1 MSISSSTKEE
11 ISLKKFKEKVLDDF
25 RTVSLSR
32 EISVQGRREVL
43 QGRGK
48 FGIFGDGKEL
58 PQIVMSHFFKN
69 GDFRSGYYRDQTLL
83 ISQGLLTGREIFS
96 ALYGH
101 PDKVY
106 ERMSGGR
113 QMSGHFLTHT
123 IDENDNWIDQ
133 TKQKNHISDISPT
146 ASQMSRLVGL
156 GLASKIYRNNTV
168 NNSQKFSNNGNEI
181 VWGTIGNASTSQ
193 GIFFEA
199 VNACGVL
206 QIPAVISIWDDDYG
220 ISVHNKDHTTKES
233 ISKALSGFKVTSE
246 SSGIEIL
253 EVKGWDYQSLIK
265 TYSYAERI
273 ARDHHIPVII
283 HVTELTQPLGHSTSG
298 SHERYK
304 TEERLKWESD
314 NDCNKKFEE
323 WIINN
328 KLSSK
333 KKLDNIKKEISNYV
347 KEEKRL
353 AWDLYLRPIKEAKSD
368 LIETINSLSITISKD
383 KLNEMFNNVDDDN
396 FSEIIKICRGITYQ
410 LEPGES
416 DDRNKLVNWK
426 NKYMNI
432 LSEKY
437 SSNLYSINFD
447 ILKEIDNSKPVYSDD
462 NELVDGRIII
472 RDNFDKLLEK
482 NNRIFIFGEDVGM
495 IGDVNQGLEGLQ
507 KKYGENRV
515 FDTGIRE
522 STIVGQGIGMSMRG
536 LRPIAEIQYLDY
548 ILYALQILSDDLATL
563 TFRTHGGQKA
573 PLIVRTRGHRLE
585 GIWHSGSPLGGIL
598 NFLRGIFVLTP
609 RNMTKAAGF
618 YNSLLDIDQP
628 AVVIEPLNGYR
639 TKEKLPTNYGEFK
652 TPLGEIEVLKEGND
666 ITLVSYG
673 STVNIVNKAAKEI
686 QKYNIDCEVIDVQSL
701 IPFDLSKNIS
711 KSIIKTNRLMIIDED
726 VPGGGSSFIL
736 QELLNSQDVYKH
748 LDSKPCLVTAKEHR
762 PPYGSDGDYISKP
775 SFEDIFE
782 EIYTVMNEANPGKYK
797 KLIWFKYLID

>member
-1 MSISSSTKEE
+1 MTTSSSTKEE

-83 ISQGLLTGREIFS
+83 LSQDLLTGREIFS

-123 IDENDNWIDQ
+123 VDENDNWIDQ
-133 TKQKNHISDISPT
+133 TKHKNHISDISPT

-156 GLASKIYRNNTV
+156 GLASKIYRDNTV
-168 NNSQKFSNNGNEI
+168 SNSQKFSENGNEI

-193 GIFFEA
+193 GVFFEA

-304 TEERLKWESD
+304 SEERLKWESD
-314 NDCNKKFEE
+314 NDCNKKFED
-323 WIINN
+323 WILNS

-333 KKLDNIKKEISNYV
+333 KKLENIKKEISNYV
-347 KEEKRL
+347 KEEKKM

-368 LIETINSLSITISKD
+368 LIDTINSLSITISKD
-383 KLNEMFNNVDDDN
+383 KLNEMLNNVDDDN
-396 FSEIIKICRGITYQ
+396 FSEIIKICRRITYQ

-426 NKYMNI
+426 NKYMDI

-437 SSNLYSINFD
+437 SSNLYSIDFD
-447 ILKEIDNSKPVYSDD
+447 ALKEINNSNPIYSDN

-472 RDNFDKLLEK
+472 RDNFDKLLEE

-507 KKYGENRV
+507 KKYGKNRV

-639 TKEKLPTNYGEFK
+639 IKEKLPLNYGEFK
-652 TPLGEIEVLKEGND
+652 TPIGEIEVLKEGSD

-673 STVNIVNKAAKEI
+673 STVNIVNKVAMEI

-736 QELLNSQDVYKH
+736 QELLTSQDIYEH

-782 EIYTVMNEANPGKYK
+782 EIYTVMNEANPNKYK
-797 KLIWFKYLID
+797 KLI

>member
-11 ISLKKFKEKVLDDF
+11 ISLKKFKEKVLDDY
-25 RTVSLSR
+25 RTASLSR

-43 QGRGK
+43 QGKGK

-83 ISQGLLTGREIFS
+83 LSQDLLTGREIFS

-133 TKQKNHISDISPT
+133 TKHKNHISDISPT

-156 GLASKIYRNNTV
+156 GLASKIYRHNTV

-193 GIFFEA
+193 GVFFEA

-233 ISKALSGFKVTSE
+233 ISKALSGFKLTSE

-368 LIETINSLSITISKD
+368 LIETINSLSITINKD
-383 KLNEMFNNVDDDN
+383 KLNDMFNDIDDDN
-396 FSEIIKICRGITYQ
+396 FSEIIKICRRITYK

-447 ILKEIDNSKPVYSDD
+447 VLKEIDNSKPIYSDD

-507 KKYGENRV
+507 KKYGKNRV

-639 TKEKLPTNYGEFK
+639 TKEKLPINYGEFK

-673 STVNIVNKAAKEI
+673 STVNIVNKVAKEI
-686 QKYNIDCEVIDVQSL
+686 QNFNIDCEVIDLQSL

-736 QELLNSQDVYKH
+736 QELLNSQDIYEH

-782 EIYTVMNEANPGKYK
+782 EVYTVMNEANPSKYK
-797 KLIWFKYLID
+797 KLI

>member
-11 ISLKKFKEKVLDDF
+11 ISLKKFKEKVLEDY

-43 QGRGK
+43 QGKGK

-83 ISQGLLTGREIFS
+83 LSQDLLTGREIFS

-133 TKQKNHISDISPT
+133 TKHKNHISDISPT

-156 GLASKIYRNNTV
+156 GLASKIYRDNTV

-193 GIFFEA
+193 GVFFEA

-233 ISKALSGFKVTSE
+233 ISKALSGFKLTSE

-333 KKLDNIKKEISNYV
+333 KKLDNIKKEISSYV

-368 LIETINSLSITISKD
+368 LIETINSLSITINKD
-383 KLNEMFNNVDDDN
+383 KLNDMFNDIDDDN
-396 FSEIIKICRGITYQ
+396 FSEIIKICRRITYK

-447 ILKEIDNSKPVYSDD
+447 VLKEIDNSKPIYSDD

-507 KKYGENRV
+507 KKYGKNRV

-639 TKEKLPTNYGEFK
+639 TKEKLPINYGEFK

-673 STVNIVNKAAKEI
+673 STVNIVNKVAKEI
-686 QKYNIDCEVIDVQSL
+686 QNFNIDCEVIDLQSL

-736 QELLNSQDVYKH
+736 QELLNSQDIYEH

-782 EIYTVMNEANPGKYK
+782 EVYTVMNEANPSKYK
-797 KLIWFKYLID
+797 KLI

>member
-1 MSISSSTKEE
+1 MTTSSSTKEE

-43 QGRGK
+43 QGKGK

-83 ISQGLLTGREIFS
+83 LSQDLLTGREIFS

-123 IDENDNWIDQ
+123 VDENDNWIDQ
-133 TKQKNHISDISPT
+133 TKHKNHISDISPT

-156 GLASKIYRNNTV
+156 GLASKIYRDNTV
-168 NNSQKFSNNGNEI
+168 SNSQKFSDNGNEI

-193 GIFFEA
+193 GVFFEA

-304 TEERLKWESD
+304 SEERLKWESD
-314 NDCNKKFEE
+314 NDCNKKFED
-323 WIINN
+323 WILNS

-333 KKLDNIKKEISNYV
+333 KKLENIKKEISNYV
-347 KEEKRL
+347 KEEKRM

-368 LIETINSLSITISKD
+368 LIDTINSLSITISKD
-383 KLNEMFNNVDDDN
+383 KLNEMLNNVDDDN
-396 FSEIIKICRGITYQ
+396 FSEIIKICRRITYQ

-437 SSNLYSINFD
+437 SSNLYSIDFD
-447 ILKEIDNSKPVYSDD
+447 ALKEINNSNPIYSDN

-472 RDNFDKLLEK
+472 RDNFDKLLEE

-507 KKYGENRV
+507 KKYGKNRV

-639 TKEKLPTNYGEFK
+639 IKEKLPLNYGEFK
-652 TPLGEIEVLKEGND
+652 TPIGEIEVLKEGGD

-673 STVNIVNKAAKEI
+673 STVNIVNKVAREI

-736 QELLNSQDVYKH
+736 QELLNNQDIYEH

-782 EIYTVMNEANPGKYK
+782 EIYTVMNEANPNKYK
-797 KLIWFKYLID
+797 KLI

>member
-43 QGRGK
+43 QGKGK

-193 GIFFEA
+193 GVFFEA

-507 KKYGENRV
+507 KKYGKNRV

-797 KLIWFKYLID
+797 KLI

>member
-43 QGRGK
+43 QGKGK

-193 GIFFEA
+193 GVFFEA

-447 ILKEIDNSKPVYSDD
+447 ILKEIDNSKPVYSDE

-507 KKYGENRV
+507 KKYGKNRV

-797 KLIWFKYLID
+797 KLI

>member
-1 MSISSSTKEE
+1 MTTSSSTKEE

-43 QGRGK
+43 QGKGK

-83 ISQGLLTGREIFS
+83 LSQDLLTGREIFS

-123 IDENDNWIDQ
+123 VDENDNWIDQ
-133 TKQKNHISDISPT
+133 TKHKNHISDISPT

-156 GLASKIYRNNTV
+156 GLASKIYRDNTV
-168 NNSQKFSNNGNEI
+168 SNSQKFSDNGNEI

-193 GIFFEA
+193 GVFFEA

-246 SSGIEIL
+246 SPGIEIL

-304 TEERLKWESD
+304 SEERLKWESD
-314 NDCNKKFEE
+314 NDCNKKFED
-323 WIINN
+323 WILNS

-333 KKLDNIKKEISNYV
+333 KKLENIKKEISNYV
-347 KEEKRL
+347 KEEKRM
-353 AWDLYLRPIKEAKSD
+353 AWDLYLRPVKEAKSD
-368 LIETINSLSITISKD
+368 LIDTINSLSITISKD
-383 KLNEMFNNVDDDN
+383 KLNEMLNNVDDDN
-396 FSEIIKICRGITYQ
+396 FSEIIKICRRITYQ

-437 SSNLYSINFD
+437 SSNLYSIDFD
-447 ILKEIDNSKPVYSDD
+447 ALKEINNSNPIYSDN

-472 RDNFDKLLEK
+472 RDNFDKLLEE

-507 KKYGENRV
+507 KKYGKNRV

-639 TKEKLPTNYGEFK
+639 IKEKLPLNYGEFK
-652 TPLGEIEVLKEGND
+652 TPIGEIEVLKEGGD

-673 STVNIVNKAAKEI
+673 STVNIVDKVASEI
-686 QKYNIDCEVIDVQSL
+686 QNYNIDCEVIDVQSL

-726 VPGGGSSFIL
+726 IPGGGSSFIL
-736 QELLNSQDVYKH
+736 QELLNNQDIYEH

-782 EIYTVMNEANPGKYK
+782 EIYTVMNEANPNKYK
-797 KLIWFKYLID
+797 KLI

>member
-1 MSISSSTKEE
+1 MSISSSIKEE
-11 ISLKKFKEKVLDDF
+11 ISLKKFKEKVINDF

-32 EISVQGRREVL
+32 ETSVQGRREVL
-43 QGRGK
+43 LGKGK

-58 PQIVMSHFFKN
+58 PQVVMSHFFKD
-69 GDFRSGYYRDQTLL
+69 GDYRSGYYRDQTLL
-83 ISQGLLTGREIFS
+83 MSQNLLSAREIFS
-96 ALYGH
+96 AVYGH

-106 ERMSGGR
+106 EKMSGGR
-113 QMSGHFLTHT
+113 QMAGHFLTNT
-123 IDENDNWIDQ
+123 VDENNNWIDQ

-156 GLASKIYRNNTV
+156 GLASKIYRNNKIID
-168 NNSQKFSNNGNEI
+168 SEKFSKNGNEV

-199 VNACGVL
+199 INACGVL
-206 QIPAVISIWDDDYG
+206 QIPTIISVWDDEYG

-233 ISKALSGFKVTSE
+233 ISKALAGFKISSD

-253 EVKGWDYQSLIK
+253 EVKGWDYQSLMK
-265 TYSYAERI
+265 TYSYADKI
-273 ARDHHIPVII
+273 AREHHIPVIV

-304 TEERLKWESD
+304 SEDRLKWEAE

-323 WIINN
+323 WILKN
-328 KLSSK
+328 KLCTK
-333 KKLDNIKKEISNYV
+333 KKMQSIKDEISTYV
-347 KEEKRL
+347 KDEKKL
-353 AWDLYLRPIKEAKSD
+353 AWDHYQRPIKDSKTD
-368 LIETINSLSITISKD
+368 LVQTINSLEKSISSEKIS
-383 KLNEMFNNVDDDN
+383 EMFSDLDDSN
-396 FSEIIKICRGITYQ
+396 FSELIKICRRLIYQ
-410 LEPGES
+410 LDASDQNDRES
-416 DDRNKLVNWK
+416 LNNWK

-432 LSEKY
+432 LSDKY
-437 SSNLYSINFD
+437 SSDLYSIN
-447 ILKEIDNSKPVYSDD
+447 IDTVNSIQKVNPLYSD
-462 NELVDGRIII
+462 EKMFVDGRIII

-482 NNRIFIFGEDVGM
+482 NSKIFIFGEDVGK

-507 KKYGENRV
+507 KKYGINRV
-515 FDTGIRE
+515 FDTSIRE

-563 TFRTHGGQKA
+563 TYRTHGGQKA

-585 GIWHSGSPLGGIL
+585 GIWHSGSPLGGMIS
-598 NFLRGIFVLTP
+598 FLRGVFILTP

-618 YNSLLDIDQP
+618 YNSLLDLDQP

-639 TKEKLPTNYGEFK
+639 TKEELPINYGEFK
-652 TPLGEIEVLKEGND
+652 TPIGEIELLREGSD

-673 STVNIVNKAAKEI
+673 STLNIVINVAEEI
-686 QKYNIDCEVIDVQSL
+686 EKFGISCEVIDVQSL
-701 IPFDLSKNIS
+701 LPFDIKKEIS
-711 KSIIKTNRLMIIDED
+711 NSIIKTSRLLIIDED
-726 VPGGGSSFIL
+726 MPGGGSSYIL
-736 QELLNSQDVYKH
+736 QELLENQDIYRH
-748 LDSKPCLVTAKEHR
+748 LDSEPSLLTAKDHR

-782 EIYTVMNEANPGKYK
+782 EIYSIMREANPDKFN
-797 KLIWFKYLID
+797 KLI

>member
-11 ISLKKFKEKVLDDF
+11 ISLKKFKEKVLEDY

-43 QGRGK
+43 QGKGK

-83 ISQGLLTGREIFS
+83 LSQNLLTGREIFS

-133 TKQKNHISDISPT
+133 TKHKNHISDISPT

-156 GLASKIYRNNTV
+156 GLASKIYRDNTV

-193 GIFFEA
+193 GVFFEA

-333 KKLDNIKKEISNYV
+333 KKLDNIKKEISSYV

-368 LIETINSLSITISKD
+368 LIETINSLSITINKD
-383 KLNEMFNNVDDDN
+383 KLNDMFNDVDDDN
-396 FSEIIKICRGITYQ
+396 FSEIIKICRRITYK

-447 ILKEIDNSKPVYSDD
+447 VLKEINNSEPIYSDD

-507 KKYGENRV
+507 KKYGKNRV

-618 YNSLLDIDQP
+618 YNTLLDIDQP

-639 TKEKLPTNYGEFK
+639 TKEKLPINYGEFK

-673 STVNIVNKAAKEI
+673 STVNIVNKVAKEI
-686 QKYNIDCEVIDVQSL
+686 QNFNIDCEVIDLQSL

-736 QELLNSQDVYKH
+736 QELLNSQDIYKH

-782 EIYTVMNEANPGKYK
+782 EVYTVMNEANPSKYK
-797 KLIWFKYLID
+797 KLI

>member
-11 ISLKKFKEKVLDDF
+11 ISLKKFKEKVLEDY

-43 QGRGK
+43 QGKGK

-83 ISQGLLTGREIFS
+83 LSQDLLTGREIFS

-133 TKQKNHISDISPT
+133 TKHKNHISDISPT

-156 GLASKIYRNNTV
+156 GLASKIYRDNTV

-193 GIFFEA
+193 GVFFEA

-233 ISKALSGFKVTSE
+233 ISKALSGFKLTSE

-333 KKLDNIKKEISNYV
+333 KKLDNIKKEISSYV

-368 LIETINSLSITISKD
+368 LIETINSLSITINKD
-383 KLNEMFNNVDDDN
+383 KLNDMFNDIDDDN
-396 FSEIIKICRGITYQ
+396 FSEIIKICRRITYK

-447 ILKEIDNSKPVYSDD
+447 VLKEIDNSKPIYSDD
-462 NELVDGRIII
+462 NEFVDGRIII

-507 KKYGENRV
+507 KKYGKNRV

-639 TKEKLPTNYGEFK
+639 TKEKLPINYGEFK

-673 STVNIVNKAAKEI
+673 STVNIVNKVAKEI
-686 QKYNIDCEVIDVQSL
+686 QNFNIDCEVIDLQSL
-701 IPFDLSKNIS
+701 IPFDLSKNIY

-736 QELLNSQDVYKH
+736 QELLNSQDIYEH

-782 EIYTVMNEANPGKYK
+782 EVYTVMNEANPSKYK
-797 KLIWFKYLID
+797 KLI

>member
-11 ISLKKFKEKVLDDF
+11 ISLKKFKEKVLEDY

-32 EISVQGRREVL
+32 EISIQGRREVL
-43 QGRGK
+43 QGKGK

-83 ISQGLLTGREIFS
+83 LSQDLLTGREIFS

-133 TKQKNHISDISPT
+133 TKHKNHISDISPT

-156 GLASKIYRNNTV
+156 GLASKIYRDNTV

-193 GIFFEA
+193 GVFFEA

-273 ARDHHIPVII
+273 ARNHHIPVII

-368 LIETINSLSITISKD
+368 LIETINSLSITINKD
-383 KLNEMFNNVDDDN
+383 KLNDMFNDVDDDN
-396 FSEIIKICRGITYQ
+396 FSEIIKICRRITYK

-447 ILKEIDNSKPVYSDD
+447 VLKEIDNSKPIYSDD

-507 KKYGENRV
+507 KKYGKNRV

-639 TKEKLPTNYGEFK
+639 TKEKLPINYGEFK
-652 TPLGEIEVLKEGND
+652 TPLGEIEILKEGND

-673 STVNIVNKAAKEI
+673 STVNIVNKVAEEI
-686 QKYNIDCEVIDVQSL
+686 QNFNIDCEVIDLQSL

-736 QELLNSQDVYKH
+736 QELLNSQDIYKY

-782 EIYTVMNEANPGKYK
+782 EVYTVMNEANPSKYK
-797 KLIWFKYLID
+797 KLI

>member
-43 QGRGK
+43 QGKGK

-83 ISQGLLTGREIFS
+83 ISQDLLTGREIFS

-156 GLASKIYRNNTV
+156 GLASKIYRNNRV

-193 GIFFEA
+193 GVFFEA

-447 ILKEIDNSKPVYSDD
+447 VLKEIDNSKPVYSDD

-507 KKYGENRV
+507 KKYGKNRV

-639 TKEKLPTNYGEFK
+639 TKEKLPINYGEFK

-797 KLIWFKYLID
+797 KLI

>member
-11 ISLKKFKEKVLDDF
+11 ISLKKFKEKVLEDY

-43 QGRGK
+43 QGKGK

-83 ISQGLLTGREIFS
+83 LSQDLLTGREIFS

-133 TKQKNHISDISPT
+133 TKHKNHISDISPT

-156 GLASKIYRNNTV
+156 GLASKIYRDNTV

-193 GIFFEA
+193 GVFFEA

-368 LIETINSLSITISKD
+368 LIETINSLSITINKD
-383 KLNEMFNNVDDDN
+383 KLNDMFNDVDDDN
-396 FSEIIKICRGITYQ
+396 FSEIIKICRRITYK

-447 ILKEIDNSKPVYSDD
+447 VLKEINNSEPIYSDD

-507 KKYGENRV
+507 KKYGKNRV

-639 TKEKLPTNYGEFK
+639 TKEKLPINYGEFK

-673 STVNIVNKAAKEI
+673 STVNIVNKVAKEI
-686 QKYNIDCEVIDVQSL
+686 QNFNIDCEVIDLQSL

-736 QELLNSQDVYKH
+736 QELLNSQDIYEH

-782 EIYTVMNEANPGKYK
+782 EVYTVMNEANPSKYK
-797 KLIWFKYLID
+797 KLI

>member
-11 ISLKKFKEKVLDDF
+11 ISLKKFKEKVLEDY

-43 QGRGK
+43 QGKGK

-83 ISQGLLTGREIFS
+83 LSQDLLTGREIFS

-133 TKQKNHISDISPT
+133 TKHKNHISDISPT

-156 GLASKIYRNNTV
+156 GLASKIYRDNTV

-193 GIFFEA
+193 GVFFEA

-368 LIETINSLSITISKD
+368 LIETINSLSITINKD
-383 KLNEMFNNVDDDN
+383 KLNDMFNDVDDDN
-396 FSEIIKICRGITYQ
+396 FSEIIKICRRITYK

-447 ILKEIDNSKPVYSDD
+447 VLKEIDNSKPIYSDD

-507 KKYGENRV
+507 KKYGKNRV

-639 TKEKLPTNYGEFK
+639 TKEKLPINYGEFK

-673 STVNIVNKAAKEI
+673 STVNIVNKVAKEI
-686 QKYNIDCEVIDVQSL
+686 QNFNIDCEVIDLQSL

-736 QELLNSQDVYKH
+736 QELLNSQDIYEH

-782 EIYTVMNEANPGKYK
+782 EVYTVMNEANPSKYK
-797 KLIWFKYLID
+797 KLI

>member
-11 ISLKKFKEKVLDDF
+11 ISLKKFKEKVLEDY

-43 QGRGK
+43 QGKGK

-83 ISQGLLTGREIFS
+83 LSQDLLTGREIFS

-133 TKQKNHISDISPT
+133 TKHKNHISDISPT

-156 GLASKIYRNNTV
+156 GLASKIYRDNTV

-193 GIFFEA
+193 GVFFEA

-233 ISKALSGFKVTSE
+233 ISKALSGFKLTSE

-368 LIETINSLSITISKD
+368 LIETINSLSITINKD
-383 KLNEMFNNVDDDN
+383 KLNDMFNDVDDDN
-396 FSEIIKICRGITYQ
+396 FSEIIKICRRITYK

-447 ILKEIDNSKPVYSDD
+447 VLKEIDNSKPIYSDD

-507 KKYGENRV
+507 KKYGKNRV

-639 TKEKLPTNYGEFK
+639 TKEKLPINYGEFK

-673 STVNIVNKAAKEI
+673 STVNIVNKVAKEI
-686 QKYNIDCEVIDVQSL
+686 QNFNIDCEVIDLQSL

-726 VPGGGSSFIL
+726 VPGGASSFIL
-736 QELLNSQDVYKH
+736 QELLNSQDIYEH

-782 EIYTVMNEANPGKYK
+782 EVYTVMNEANPSKYK
-797 KLIWFKYLID
+797 KLI

>member
-1 MSISSSTKEE
+1 MTTSSSTKEE

-43 QGRGK
+43 QGKGK

-83 ISQGLLTGREIFS
+83 LSQDLLTGREIFS

-123 IDENDNWIDQ
+123 VDENDNWIDQ
-133 TKQKNHISDISPT
+133 TKHKNHISDISPT

-156 GLASKIYRNNTV
+156 GLASKIYRDNTV
-168 NNSQKFSNNGNEI
+168 SNSQKFSENGNEI

-193 GIFFEA
+193 GVFFEA

-304 TEERLKWESD
+304 SEERLKWESD
-314 NDCNKKFEE
+314 NDCNKKFED
-323 WIINN
+323 WILNS

-333 KKLDNIKKEISNYV
+333 KKLENIKKEISNYV
-347 KEEKRL
+347 KEEKRM

-368 LIETINSLSITISKD
+368 LIDTINSLSIKISKD
-383 KLNEMFNNVDDDN
+383 KLNEMLNNVDDDN
-396 FSEIIKICRGITYQ
+396 FSEIIKICRRITYQ

-437 SSNLYSINFD
+437 SSNLYSIDFD
-447 ILKEIDNSKPVYSDD
+447 ALKEINNSNPIYSDN

-472 RDNFDKLLEK
+472 RDNFDKLLEE
-482 NNRIFIFGEDVGM
+482 NNRVFIFGEDVGM

-507 KKYGENRV
+507 KKYGKNRV

-639 TKEKLPTNYGEFK
+639 IKEKLPLNYGEFK
-652 TPLGEIEVLKEGND
+652 TPIGEIEVLKEGGD

-673 STVNIVNKAAKEI
+673 STVNIVDKVAREI
-686 QKYNIDCEVIDVQSL
+686 QNYNIDCEVIDVQSL

-726 VPGGGSSFIL
+726 IPGGGSSFIL
-736 QELLNSQDVYKH
+736 QELLNNQDIYEH

-782 EIYTVMNEANPGKYK
+782 EIYTVMNEANPNKYK
-797 KLIWFKYLID
+797 KLI

>member
-1 MSISSSTKEE
+1 MSISSSIKEE
-11 ISLKKFKEKVLDDF
+11 ISLKKFKEKVINDF

-32 EISVQGRREVL
+32 ETSVQGRREVL
-43 QGRGK
+43 LGKGK

-58 PQIVMSHFFKN
+58 PQVVMSHFFKD
-69 GDFRSGYYRDQTLL
+69 GDYRSGYYRDQTLL
-83 ISQGLLTGREIFS
+83 MSQNLLSAREIFS
-96 ALYGH
+96 AVYGH

-106 ERMSGGR
+106 EKMSGGR
-113 QMSGHFLTHT
+113 QMAGHFLTNT
-123 IDENDNWIDQ
+123 IDENNNWIDQ

-156 GLASKIYRNNTV
+156 GLASKIYRNNKIID
-168 NNSQKFSNNGNEI
+168 SEKFSKNGNEV

-199 VNACGVL
+199 INACGVL
-206 QIPAVISIWDDDYG
+206 QIPTIISVWDDEYG

-233 ISKALSGFKVTSE
+233 ISKALAGFKISSD

-253 EVKGWDYQSLIK
+253 EVKGWDYQSLMK
-265 TYSYAERI
+265 TYSYADKI
-273 ARDHHIPVII
+273 AREHHIPVIV

-304 TEERLKWESD
+304 SEDRLKWETE

-323 WIINN
+323 WILKN
-328 KLSSK
+328 KICTK
-333 KKLDNIKKEISNYV
+333 KKMQSIKDEISTYV
-347 KEEKRL
+347 KDEKKL
-353 AWDLYLRPIKEAKSD
+353 AWDHYQRPIKDSKTD
-368 LIETINSLSITISKD
+368 LVETINNLEKSISPEKIS
-383 KLNEMFNNVDDDN
+383 EMFSDLDDSN
-396 FSEIIKICRGITYQ
+396 FSELIKICRRLIYQ
-410 LEPGES
+410 LDAGDQNDRES
-416 DDRNKLVNWK
+416 LNNWK

-432 LSEKY
+432 LSDKY
-437 SSNLYSINFD
+437 SSDLYSIN
-447 ILKEIDNSKPVYSDD
+447 IETVNSIPKVKPLYSD
-462 NELVDGRIII
+462 EKMFVDGRIII

-482 NNRIFIFGEDVGM
+482 NSKIFIFGEDVGK

-507 KKYGENRV
+507 KKYGINRV
-515 FDTGIRE
+515 FDTSIRE

-563 TFRTHGGQKA
+563 TYRTHGGQKA

-585 GIWHSGSPLGGIL
+585 GIWHSGSPLGGMIS
-598 NFLRGIFVLTP
+598 FLRGIFILTP
-609 RNMTKAAGF
+609 RNMTQAAGF
-618 YNSLLDIDQP
+618 YNSLLDLDQP

-639 TKEKLPTNYGEFK
+639 TKEKLPINYGEFK
-652 TPLGEIEVLKEGND
+652 TPIGEVEVLREGSD

-673 STVNIVNKAAKEI
+673 STLNIVVNVAEEI
-686 QKYNIDCEVIDVQSL
+686 VKHGISCEVIDVQSL
-701 IPFDLSKNIS
+701 LPFDIKKEIS
-711 KSIIKTNRLMIIDED
+711 NSIIKTNRLLIIDED
-726 VPGGGSSFIL
+726 MPGGASTYIL
-736 QELLNSQDVYKH
+736 QELLENQDIYRH
-748 LDSKPCLVTAKEHR
+748 LDSEPSLLTAKDHR

-782 EIYTVMNEANPGKYK
+782 EIYAIMREANPNKFN
-797 KLIWFKYLID
+797 KLI

>member
-1 MSISSSTKEE
+1 MTTSSSTKEE

-83 ISQGLLTGREIFS
+83 LSQDLLTGREIFS

-123 IDENDNWIDQ
+123 VDENDNWIDQ
-133 TKQKNHISDISPT
+133 TKHKNHISDISPT

-156 GLASKIYRNNTV
+156 GLASKIYRDNTV
-168 NNSQKFSNNGNEI
+168 SNSQKFSDNGNEI

-193 GIFFEA
+193 GVFFEA

-304 TEERLKWESD
+304 SEERLKWESD
-314 NDCNKKFEE
+314 NDCNKKFED
-323 WIINN
+323 WILNS

-333 KKLDNIKKEISNYV
+333 KKLENIKKEISNYV
-347 KEEKRL
+347 KEEKRM

-368 LIETINSLSITISKD
+368 LIDTINSLSITISKD
-383 KLNEMFNNVDDDN
+383 KLNEMLNNVDDDN
-396 FSEIIKICRGITYQ
+396 FSEIIKICRRITYQ

-437 SSNLYSINFD
+437 SSNLYSIDFD
-447 ILKEIDNSKPVYSDD
+447 ALKEINNSNPIYSDN

-472 RDNFDKLLEK
+472 RDNFDKLLEE

-507 KKYGENRV
+507 KKYGKNRV

-639 TKEKLPTNYGEFK
+639 IKEKLPLNYGEFK
-652 TPLGEIEVLKEGND
+652 TPIGEIEVLKEGGD

-673 STVNIVNKAAKEI
+673 STVNIVDKVAREI
-686 QKYNIDCEVIDVQSL
+686 QNYNIDCEVIDVQSL

-726 VPGGGSSFIL
+726 IPGGGSSFIL
-736 QELLNSQDVYKH
+736 QELLNNQDIYEH

-782 EIYTVMNEANPGKYK
+782 EIYTVMNEANPNKYK
-797 KLIWFKYLID
+797 KLI

>member
-1 MSISSSTKEE
+1 MTTSSSTKEE

-43 QGRGK
+43 QGKGK

-83 ISQGLLTGREIFS
+83 LSQDLLTGREIFS

-123 IDENDNWIDQ
+123 VDENDNWIDQ
-133 TKQKNHISDISPT
+133 TKHKNHISDISPT

-156 GLASKIYRNNTV
+156 GLASKIYRDNTV
-168 NNSQKFSNNGNEI
+168 SNSQKFSENGNEI

-193 GIFFEA
+193 GVFFEA

-246 SSGIEIL
+246 SPGIEIL

-304 TEERLKWESD
+304 SEERLKWESD
-314 NDCNKKFEE
+314 NDCNKKFED
-323 WIINN
+323 WILNS

-333 KKLDNIKKEISNYV
+333 KKLENIKKEISNYV
-347 KEEKRL
+347 KEEKKM
-353 AWDLYLRPIKEAKSD
+353 AWDLYLRPVKEAKSD
-368 LIETINSLSITISKD
+368 LIDTINSLSITISKD
-383 KLNEMFNNVDDDN
+383 KLNKMLNNVDDDN
-396 FSEIIKICRGITYQ
+396 FSEIIKICRRITYQ

-437 SSNLYSINFD
+437 SSNLYSIDFD
-447 ILKEIDNSKPVYSDD
+447 ALKEINNSNPIYSDN

-472 RDNFDKLLEK
+472 RDNFDKLLEE

-507 KKYGENRV
+507 KKYGKNRV

-639 TKEKLPTNYGEFK
+639 IKEKLPLNYGEFK
-652 TPLGEIEVLKEGND
+652 TPIGEIEVLKEGGD

-673 STVNIVNKAAKEI
+673 STVNIVNKVAREI

-726 VPGGGSSFIL
+726 IPGGGSSFIL
-736 QELLNSQDVYKH
+736 QELLNNQDIYEH

-782 EIYTVMNEANPGKYK
+782 EIYTVMNEANPNKYK
-797 KLIWFKYLID
+797 KLI

>member
-11 ISLKKFKEKVLDDF
+11 ISLKKFKEKVLDDY
-25 RTVSLSR
+25 RTASLSR

-43 QGRGK
+43 QGKGK

-83 ISQGLLTGREIFS
+83 LSQDLLTGREIFS

-133 TKQKNHISDISPT
+133 TKHKNHISDISPT

-156 GLASKIYRNNTV
+156 GLASKIYRDNTV

-193 GIFFEA
+193 GVFFEA

-233 ISKALSGFKVTSE
+233 ISKALSGFKLTSE

-368 LIETINSLSITISKD
+368 LIETINSLSITINKD
-383 KLNEMFNNVDDDN
+383 KLNDMFNNVEDDN
-396 FSEIIKICRGITYQ
+396 FSEIIKICRGITYK

-447 ILKEIDNSKPVYSDD
+447 VLKEIDNSKPIYSDD

-507 KKYGENRV
+507 KKYGKNRV

-639 TKEKLPTNYGEFK
+639 TKEKLPINYGEFK

-673 STVNIVNKAAKEI
+673 STVNIVNKVAKEI
-686 QKYNIDCEVIDVQSL
+686 QNFNIDCEVIDLQSL
-701 IPFDLSKNIS
+701 IPFDLSKNIY

-736 QELLNSQDVYKH
+736 QELLNSQDIYEH

-782 EIYTVMNEANPGKYK
+782 EVYTVMNEANPSKYK
-797 KLIWFKYLID
+797 KLI

>member
-1 MSISSSTKEE
+1 MSISSSIKEE
-11 ISLKKFKEKVLDDF
+11 ISLKKFKEKVINDF

-32 EISVQGRREVL
+32 ETSVQGRREVL
-43 QGRGK
+43 LGKGK

-58 PQIVMSHFFKN
+58 PQVVMSHFFKD
-69 GDFRSGYYRDQTLL
+69 GDYRSGYYRDQTLL
-83 ISQGLLTGREIFS
+83 MSQNLLSAREIFS
-96 ALYGH
+96 AVYGH

-106 ERMSGGR
+106 EKMSGGR
-113 QMSGHFLTHT
+113 QMAGHFLTNT
-123 IDENDNWIDQ
+123 VDENNNWIDQ

-156 GLASKIYRNNTV
+156 GLASKIYRNNKIID
-168 NNSQKFSNNGNEI
+168 SEKFSKNGNEV

-199 VNACGVL
+199 INACGVL
-206 QIPAVISIWDDDYG
+206 QIPTIISVWDDEYG

-233 ISKALSGFKVTSE
+233 ISKALAGFKISSD

-253 EVKGWDYQSLIK
+253 EVKGWDYQSLMK
-265 TYSYAERI
+265 TYSYADKI
-273 ARDHHIPVII
+273 AREHHIPVIV

-304 TEERLKWESD
+304 SEDRLKWEAE

-323 WIINN
+323 WMLKN
-328 KLSSK
+328 KLCTK
-333 KKLDNIKKEISNYV
+333 KKMQSIKDEISTYV
-347 KEEKRL
+347 KDEKKL
-353 AWDLYLRPIKEAKSD
+353 AWDHYQRPIKDSKTD
-368 LIETINSLSITISKD
+368 LVQTINNLEKSISPEKIS
-383 KLNEMFNNVDDDN
+383 EMFSDIDDSN
-396 FSEIIKICRGITYQ
+396 FSELIKICRRLIYQ
-410 LEPGES
+410 LDASDQNDRES
-416 DDRNKLVNWK
+416 LSNWK

-432 LSEKY
+432 LSDKY
-437 SSNLYSINFD
+437 SSDLYSIN
-447 ILKEIDNSKPVYSDD
+447 IDTVNSIQKVNPLYSD
-462 NELVDGRIII
+462 EKMFVDGRIII

-482 NNRIFIFGEDVGM
+482 NSKIFIFGEDVGK

-507 KKYGENRV
+507 KKYGINRV
-515 FDTGIRE
+515 FDTSIRE

-563 TFRTHGGQKA
+563 TYRTHGGQKA

-585 GIWHSGSPLGGIL
+585 GIWHSGSPLGGMIS
-598 NFLRGIFVLTP
+598 FLRGVFILTP
-609 RNMTKAAGF
+609 RNMTQAAGF
-618 YNSLLDIDQP
+618 YNSLLDLDQP

-639 TKEKLPTNYGEFK
+639 TKEELPINYGEFK
-652 TPLGEIEVLKEGND
+652 TPIGEVEVLRKGSD

-673 STVNIVNKAAKEI
+673 STLNIVINVAEEI
-686 QKYNIDCEVIDVQSL
+686 EKHGISCEVIDVQSL
-701 IPFDLSKNIS
+701 LPFDIKKEIS
-711 KSIIKTNRLMIIDED
+711 NSIIKTNRLLIIDED
-726 VPGGGSSFIL
+726 MPGGGSTYIL
-736 QELLNSQDVYKH
+736 QELLENQDIYRH
-748 LDSKPCLVTAKEHR
+748 LDSEPSLLTAKDHR

-782 EIYTVMNEANPGKYK
+782 EIYAIMREANPNKFN
-797 KLIWFKYLID
+797 KLI

>member
-1 MSISSSTKEE
+1 MTTSSSTKEE

-43 QGRGK
+43 QGKGK

-83 ISQGLLTGREIFS
+83 LSQDLLTGREIFS

-123 IDENDNWIDQ
+123 VDENDNWIDQ
-133 TKQKNHISDISPT
+133 TQHKNHISDISPT

-156 GLASKIYRNNTV
+156 GLASKIYRDNTV
-168 NNSQKFSNNGNEI
+168 SNSQKFSENGNEI

-193 GIFFEA
+193 GVFFEA

-246 SSGIEIL
+246 SPGIEIL

-304 TEERLKWESD
+304 SEERLKWESD
-314 NDCNKKFEE
+314 NDCNKKFED
-323 WIINN
+323 WILNS

-333 KKLDNIKKEISNYV
+333 KKLENIKKEISNYV
-347 KEEKRL
+347 KEEKRM
-353 AWDLYLRPIKEAKSD
+353 AWDLYLRPVKEAKSD
-368 LIETINSLSITISKD
+368 LIDTINSLSITISKD
-383 KLNEMFNNVDDDN
+383 KLNEMLNNVDDDN
-396 FSEIIKICRGITYQ
+396 FSEIIKICRRITYQ

-437 SSNLYSINFD
+437 SSNLYSIDFD
-447 ILKEIDNSKPVYSDD
+447 ALKEINNSNPIYSDN

-472 RDNFDKLLEK
+472 RDNFDKLLEE

-507 KKYGENRV
+507 KKYGKNRV

-639 TKEKLPTNYGEFK
+639 IKEKLPLNYGEFK
-652 TPLGEIEVLKEGND
+652 TPIGEIEVLKEGGD

-673 STVNIVNKAAKEI
+673 STVNIVDKVAREI
-686 QKYNIDCEVIDVQSL
+686 QNYNIDCEVIDVQSL

-736 QELLNSQDVYKH
+736 QELLNNQDIYEH

-782 EIYTVMNEANPGKYK
+782 EIYTVMNEANPNKYK
-797 KLIWFKYLID
+797 KLI

>member
-11 ISLKKFKEKVLDDF
+11 ISLKKFKEKVLEDY

-43 QGRGK
+43 QGKGK

-83 ISQGLLTGREIFS
+83 LSQNLLTGREIFS

-123 IDENDNWIDQ
+123 IDDNDNWIDQ
-133 TKQKNHISDISPT
+133 TKHKNHISDISPT

-156 GLASKIYRNNTV
+156 GLASKIYRDNTV

-193 GIFFEA
+193 GVFFEA

-333 KKLDNIKKEISNYV
+333 KKLDNIKKEISSYV

-368 LIETINSLSITISKD
+368 LIETINSLSITINKD
-383 KLNEMFNNVDDDN
+383 KLNDMFNDVDDDN
-396 FSEIIKICRGITYQ
+396 FSEIIKICRRITYK

-447 ILKEIDNSKPVYSDD
+447 VLKEIDNSKPIYSDD

-507 KKYGENRV
+507 KKYGKNRV

-639 TKEKLPTNYGEFK
+639 TKEKLPINYGEFK

-673 STVNIVNKAAKEI
+673 STVNIVNKVAKEI
-686 QKYNIDCEVIDVQSL
+686 QNFNIDCEVIDLQSL

-726 VPGGGSSFIL
+726 VPGGASSFIL
-736 QELLNSQDVYKH
+736 QELLNSQDIYEH

-782 EIYTVMNEANPGKYK
+782 EVYTVMNEANPSKYK
-797 KLIWFKYLID
+797 KLI

>member
-1 MSISSSTKEE
+1 MSISSSIKEE
-11 ISLKKFKEKVLDDF
+11 ISLKKFKEKVINDF

-32 EISVQGRREVL
+32 ETSVQGRREVL
-43 QGRGK
+43 LGKGK

-58 PQIVMSHFFKN
+58 PQVVMSHFFKD
-69 GDFRSGYYRDQTLL
+69 GDYRSGYYRDQTLL
-83 ISQGLLTGREIFS
+83 MSQNLLSAREIFS
-96 ALYGH
+96 AVYGH

-106 ERMSGGR
+106 EKMSGGR
-113 QMSGHFLTHT
+113 QMAGHFLTNT
-123 IDENDNWIDQ
+123 VDENNNWIDQ

-156 GLASKIYRNNTV
+156 GLASKIYRNNKIID
-168 NNSQKFSNNGNEI
+168 SEKFSKNGNEV

-199 VNACGVL
+199 INACGVL
-206 QIPAVISIWDDDYG
+206 QIPTIISVWDDEYG

-233 ISKALSGFKVTSE
+233 ISKALAGFKISSD

-253 EVKGWDYQSLIK
+253 EVKGWDYQSLMK
-265 TYSYAERI
+265 TYSYADKI
-273 ARDHHIPVII
+273 AREHHIPVIV

-304 TEERLKWESD
+304 SEDRLKWEAE

-323 WIINN
+323 WILKN
-328 KLSSK
+328 KLCTK
-333 KKLDNIKKEISNYV
+333 KKMQSIKDEISTYV
-347 KEEKRL
+347 KDEKKL
-353 AWDLYLRPIKEAKSD
+353 AWDHYQRPIKDSKTD
-368 LIETINSLSITISKD
+368 LVQTINSLEKSINPEKIS
-383 KLNEMFNNVDDDN
+383 EMFSDLDDSN
-396 FSEIIKICRGITYQ
+396 FSELIKICRRLIYQ
-410 LEPGES
+410 LDASDQNDRES
-416 DDRNKLVNWK
+416 LNNWK

-432 LSEKY
+432 LSDKY
-437 SSNLYSINFD
+437 SSDLYSIN
-447 ILKEIDNSKPVYSDD
+447 IDTVNSIQKVNPLYSD
-462 NELVDGRIII
+462 EKMFVDGRIII

-482 NNRIFIFGEDVGM
+482 NSKIFIFGEDVGK

-507 KKYGENRV
+507 KKYGINRV
-515 FDTGIRE
+515 FDTSIRE

-563 TFRTHGGQKA
+563 TYRTHGGQKA

-585 GIWHSGSPLGGIL
+585 GIWHSGSPLGGMIS
-598 NFLRGIFVLTP
+598 FLRGVFILTP

-618 YNSLLDIDQP
+618 YNSLLDLDQP

-639 TKEKLPTNYGEFK
+639 TKEELPINYGEFK
-652 TPLGEIEVLKEGND
+652 TPIGEIELLREGSD

-673 STVNIVNKAAKEI
+673 STLNIVINVAEEI
-686 QKYNIDCEVIDVQSL
+686 EKFGISCEVIDVQSL
-701 IPFDLSKNIS
+701 LPFDIKKEIS
-711 KSIIKTNRLMIIDED
+711 NSIIKTNRLLIIDED
-726 VPGGGSSFIL
+726 MPGGGSSYIL
-736 QELLNSQDVYKH
+736 QELLEHQDIYRH
-748 LDSKPCLVTAKEHR
+748 LDSEPSLLTAKDHR

-782 EIYTVMNEANPGKYK
+782 EIYSIMREANPDKFN
-797 KLIWFKYLID
+797 KLI

>member
-1 MSISSSTKEE
+1 MSISSSIKEE
-11 ISLKKFKEKVLDDF
+11 ISLKKFKEKVINDF

-32 EISVQGRREVL
+32 ETSVQGRREVL
-43 QGRGK
+43 LGKGK

-58 PQIVMSHFFKN
+58 PQVVMSHFFKD
-69 GDFRSGYYRDQTLL
+69 GDYRSGYYRDQTLL
-83 ISQGLLTGREIFS
+83 MSQNLLSAREIFS
-96 ALYGH
+96 AVYGH

-106 ERMSGGR
+106 EKMSGGR
-113 QMSGHFLTHT
+113 QMAGHFLTNT
-123 IDENDNWIDQ
+123 VDENNNWIDQ

-156 GLASKIYRNNTV
+156 GLASKIYRNNKIID
-168 NNSQKFSNNGNEI
+168 SEKFSKNGNEV

-199 VNACGVL
+199 INACGVL
-206 QIPAVISIWDDDYG
+206 QIPTIISVWDDEYG

-233 ISKALSGFKVTSE
+233 ISKALAGFKISSD

-253 EVKGWDYQSLIK
+253 EVKGWDYQSLMK
-265 TYSYAERI
+265 TYSYADKI
-273 ARDHHIPVII
+273 AREHHIPVIV

-304 TEERLKWESD
+304 SENRLKWEAE
-314 NDCNKKFEE
+314 NDCNKKFED
-323 WIINN
+323 WILKN
-328 KLSSK
+328 KLCTK
-333 KKLDNIKKEISNYV
+333 KKMQSIKDEISSYV
-347 KEEKRL
+347 KDEKKL
-353 AWDLYLRPIKEAKSD
+353 AWDHYQRPIKELKSD
-368 LIETINSLSITISKD
+368 LVKTINSLEKSISPEEIS
-383 KLNEMFNNVDDDN
+383 EMFSDLDDSN
-396 FSEIIKICRGITYQ
+396 FSELIKICRRLIYQ
-410 LEPGES
+410 LDAGDQNDRES
-416 DDRNKLVNWK
+416 LNNWK

-432 LSEKY
+432 LSDKY
-437 SSNLYSINFD
+437 SSDLYSIN
-447 ILKEIDNSKPVYSDD
+447 IETVNKIPKVKPLYSD
-462 NELVDGRIII
+462 EKMFVDGRIII

-482 NNRIFIFGEDVGM
+482 NSKIFIFGEDVGK

-507 KKYGENRV
+507 KKYGINRV
-515 FDTGIRE
+515 FDTSIRE

-563 TFRTHGGQKA
+563 TYRTHGGQKA

-585 GIWHSGSPLGGIL
+585 GIWHSGSPLGGMIS
-598 NFLRGIFVLTP
+598 FLRGVFILTP

-618 YNSLLDIDQP
+618 YNSLLDLDQP

-639 TKEKLPTNYGEFK
+639 TKEELPINYGEFK
-652 TPLGEIEVLKEGND
+652 TPIGEIELLREGSD

-673 STVNIVNKAAKEI
+673 STLNIVINVAEEI
-686 QKYNIDCEVIDVQSL
+686 EKFGISCEVIDVQSL
-701 IPFDLSKNIS
+701 LPFDIKKEIS
-711 KSIIKTNRLMIIDED
+711 NSIIKTNRLLIIDED
-726 VPGGGSSFIL
+726 MPGGGSSYIL
-736 QELLNSQDVYKH
+736 QELLENQDIYRH
-748 LDSKPCLVTAKEHR
+748 LDSEPSLLTAKDHR

-782 EIYTVMNEANPGKYK
+782 EIYSIMREANPDKFN
-797 KLIWFKYLID
+797 KLI

>member
-1 MSISSSTKEE
+1 MTTSSSTKEE

-83 ISQGLLTGREIFS
+83 LSQDLLTGREIFS

-123 IDENDNWIDQ
+123 VDENDNWIDQ
-133 TKQKNHISDISPT
+133 TKHKNHISDISPT

-156 GLASKIYRNNTV
+156 GLASKIYRDNTV
-168 NNSQKFSNNGNEI
+168 SNSQKFSDNGNEI

-193 GIFFEA
+193 GVFFEA

-233 ISKALSGFKVTSE
+233 ISKALSGFKITSE

-304 TEERLKWESD
+304 SEERLKWESD
-314 NDCNKKFEE
+314 NDCNKKFED
-323 WIINN
+323 WILNS

-333 KKLDNIKKEISNYV
+333 KKLENIKKEISNYV
-347 KEEKRL
+347 KEEKRI
-353 AWDLYLRPIKEAKSD
+353 AWDLYLRPIKEVKSD
-368 LIETINSLSITISKD
+368 LIETINRLSIPISKD
-383 KLNEMFNNVDDDN
+383 KLNEMLNNVDDDN
-396 FSEIIKICRGITYQ
+396 FSEIIKICRRITYQ

-426 NKYMNI
+426 NKYMDI

-437 SSNLYSINFD
+437 SSNLYSIDFD
-447 ILKEIDNSKPVYSDD
+447 ALKEINNSNPIYSDN

-472 RDNFDKLLEK
+472 RDNFDKLLEE

-507 KKYGENRV
+507 KKYGKNRV

-639 TKEKLPTNYGEFK
+639 IKEKLPLNYGEFK
-652 TPLGEIEVLKEGND
+652 TPIGEIEVLKEGGD

-673 STVNIVNKAAKEI
+673 STVNIVNKVAREI

-736 QELLNSQDVYKH
+736 QELLTNQDIYEH

-782 EIYTVMNEANPGKYK
+782 EIYTVMNEANPNKYK
-797 KLIWFKYLID
+797 KLI

>member
-11 ISLKKFKEKVLDDF
+11 ISLKKFKEKVLEDY

-43 QGRGK
+43 QGKGK

-83 ISQGLLTGREIFS
+83 LSQDLLTGREIFS

-133 TKQKNHISDISPT
+133 TKHKNHISDISPT

-156 GLASKIYRNNTV
+156 GLASKIYRDNTV

-193 GIFFEA
+193 GVFFEA

-333 KKLDNIKKEISNYV
+333 KKLDNIKKEISSYV

-368 LIETINSLSITISKD
+368 LIETINSLSITINKD
-383 KLNEMFNNVDDDN
+383 KLNDMFNDIDDDN
-396 FSEIIKICRGITYQ
+396 FSEIIKICRRITYK

-447 ILKEIDNSKPVYSDD
+447 VLKEINNSEPIYSDD

-507 KKYGENRV
+507 KKYGKNRV

-639 TKEKLPTNYGEFK
+639 TKEKLPINYGEFK

-673 STVNIVNKAAKEI
+673 STVNIVNKVAKEI
-686 QKYNIDCEVIDVQSL
+686 QNFNIDCEVIDLQSL

-726 VPGGGSSFIL
+726 VPGGASSFIL
-736 QELLNSQDVYKH
+736 QELLNSQDIYEH

-782 EIYTVMNEANPGKYK
+782 EVYTVMNEANPSKYK
-797 KLIWFKYLID
+797 KLI

>member
-11 ISLKKFKEKVLDDF
+11 ISLKKFKEKVLDDY
-25 RTVSLSR
+25 RTASLSR

-43 QGRGK
+43 QGKGK

-83 ISQGLLTGREIFS
+83 LSQDLLTGREIFS

-133 TKQKNHISDISPT
+133 TKHKNHISDISPT

-156 GLASKIYRNNTV
+156 GLASKIYRDNTV

-193 GIFFEA
+193 GVFFEA

-233 ISKALSGFKVTSE
+233 ISKALSGFKLTSE

-368 LIETINSLSITISKD
+368 LIETINSLSITINKD
-383 KLNEMFNNVDDDN
+383 KLNDMFNDIDDDN
-396 FSEIIKICRGITYQ
+396 FSEIIKICRRITYK

-447 ILKEIDNSKPVYSDD
+447 VLKEIDNSKPIYSDD

-507 KKYGENRV
+507 KKYGKNRV

-639 TKEKLPTNYGEFK
+639 TKEKLPINYGEFK

-673 STVNIVNKAAKEI
+673 STVNIVNKVAKEI
-686 QKYNIDCEVIDVQSL
+686 QNFNIDCEVIDLQSL
-701 IPFDLSKNIS
+701 IPFDLSKNIY

-736 QELLNSQDVYKH
+736 QELLNSQDIYEH

-782 EIYTVMNEANPGKYK
+782 EVYTVMNEANPSKYK
-797 KLIWFKYLID
+797 KLI

>member
-1 MSISSSTKEE
+1 MTTSSSTKEE

-43 QGRGK
+43 QGKGK

-83 ISQGLLTGREIFS
+83 LSQDLLTGREIFS

-123 IDENDNWIDQ
+123 VDENDNWIDQ
-133 TKQKNHISDISPT
+133 TKHKNHISDISPT

-156 GLASKIYRNNTV
+156 GLASKIYRDNTV
-168 NNSQKFSNNGNEI
+168 SNSQKFSDNGNEI

-193 GIFFEA
+193 GVFFEA

-304 TEERLKWESD
+304 SEERLKWESD
-314 NDCNKKFEE
+314 NDCNKKFED
-323 WIINN
+323 WILNS

-333 KKLDNIKKEISNYV
+333 KKLENIKKEISNYV
-347 KEEKRL
+347 KEEKKM
-353 AWDLYLRPIKEAKSD
+353 AWNLYLRPIKEAKSD
-368 LIETINSLSITISKD
+368 LIDTINSLSITISKD
-383 KLNEMFNNVDDDN
+383 KLNEMLNNVDDDN
-396 FSEIIKICRGITYQ
+396 FSEIIKICRRITYQ

-416 DDRNKLVNWK
+416 DDRNKLVSWK

-437 SSNLYSINFD
+437 SSNLYSIDFD
-447 ILKEIDNSKPVYSDD
+447 GLKEINNSNPIYSDN

-472 RDNFDKLLEK
+472 RDNFDKLLEE
-482 NNRIFIFGEDVGM
+482 NNRVFIFGEDVGM

-507 KKYGENRV
+507 KKYGKNRV

-563 TFRTHGGQKA
+563 TYRTHGGQKA

-639 TKEKLPTNYGEFK
+639 IKEKLPLNYGEFK
-652 TPLGEIEVLKEGND
+652 TPIGEIEVLKEGSD

-673 STVNIVNKAAKEI
+673 STVNIVNKVASEI

-736 QELLNSQDVYKH
+736 QELLNSQDIYEH
-748 LDSKPCLVTAKEHR
+748 LDSKPCLVTSKEHR

-782 EIYTVMNEANPGKYK
+782 KIYTVMNEANPNKYK
-797 KLIWFKYLID
+797 KLI

>member
-43 QGRGK
+43 QGKGK

-83 ISQGLLTGREIFS
+83 ISQDLLTGREIFS

-156 GLASKIYRNNTV
+156 GLASKIYRHNRV

-193 GIFFEA
+193 GVFFEA

-507 KKYGENRV
+507 KKYGKNRV

-639 TKEKLPTNYGEFK
+639 TKEKLPINYGEFK

-797 KLIWFKYLID
+797 KLI

>member
-1 MSISSSTKEE
+1 MTTSSSTKEE

-43 QGRGK
+43 QGKGK

-83 ISQGLLTGREIFS
+83 LSQDLLTGREIFS

-123 IDENDNWIDQ
+123 VDENDNWIDQ
-133 TKQKNHISDISPT
+133 TQHKNHISDISPT

-156 GLASKIYRNNTV
+156 GLASKIYRDNTV
-168 NNSQKFSNNGNEI
+168 SNSQKFSENGNEI

-193 GIFFEA
+193 GVFFEA

-304 TEERLKWESD
+304 SEERLKWESD
-314 NDCNKKFEE
+314 NDCNKKFED
-323 WIINN
+323 WILNS

-333 KKLDNIKKEISNYV
+333 KKLENIKKEISNYV
-347 KEEKRL
+347 KEEKRM
-353 AWDLYLRPIKEAKSD
+353 AWNLYLRPIKEAKSD
-368 LIETINSLSITISKD
+368 LIDTINSLSIKISKD
-383 KLNEMFNNVDDDN
+383 KLNEMLNNVDDDN
-396 FSEIIKICRGITYQ
+396 FSEIIKICRRITYQ

-437 SSNLYSINFD
+437 SSNLYSIDFD
-447 ILKEIDNSKPVYSDD
+447 GLKEINNSNPIYSDN

-472 RDNFDKLLEK
+472 RDNFDKLLEE
-482 NNRIFIFGEDVGM
+482 NNRIFIFGEDVGV

-507 KKYGENRV
+507 KKYGKNRV

-618 YNSLLDIDQP
+618 YNSLLGIDQP

-639 TKEKLPTNYGEFK
+639 IKEKLPLNYGEFK
-652 TPLGEIEVLKEGND
+652 TPIGEIEVLKEGGD

-673 STVNIVNKAAKEI
+673 STVNIVNKVAREI

-736 QELLNSQDVYKH
+736 QELLTSQDIYEH

-782 EIYTVMNEANPGKYK
+782 EIYTVMNEANPNKYK
-797 KLIWFKYLID
+797 KLI